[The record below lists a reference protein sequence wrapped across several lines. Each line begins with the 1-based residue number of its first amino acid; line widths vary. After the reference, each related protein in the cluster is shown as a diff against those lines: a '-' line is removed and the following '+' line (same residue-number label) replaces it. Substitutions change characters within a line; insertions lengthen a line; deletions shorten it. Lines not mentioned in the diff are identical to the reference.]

1 MVRGGL
7 GTDLARCF
15 DVMAEVAAERHH
27 AGAEPLAPG
36 ERTAV
41 LDLARVVAHRVERSA
56 APIASY
62 AAGRIMAGSNAGE
75 RLALL
80 HALIERIEAEA
91 PAEAP
96 DA

>member
-1 MVRGGL
+1 M
-7 GTDLARCF
+7 DLERCF
-15 DVMAEVAAERHH
+15 EVMTEVAAERRH
-27 AGAEPLAPG
+27 AGLEPLSAN

-41 LDLARVVAHRVERSA
+41 LDLARVVAHGVERSA

-62 AAGRIMAGSNAGE
+62 AVGRIVAGADAGE

-91 PAEAP
+91 PAEPP